1 MKLITY
7 VIPCYGR
14 RHVSNVLAVDI
25 TEAAV
30 DLILISAAKFVS

>member
-7 VIPCYGR
+7 VIQRYGR
-14 RHVSNVLAVDI
+14 RKVSNVLAVDI
-25 TEAAV
+25 TEAVV